1 MKKQTKLDWFISIIT
16 ILWLLN
22 TVIYTYICT
31 QMYYKN
37 KELLTK
43 ERSLNM
49 QLYEVN
55 LIRKIVAQQVKF
67 NSVSYVASYT
77 KNSNYVDFMS
87 TSTKTC
93 YYLN

>member
-1 MKKQTKLDWFISIIT
+1 MTKQTKLDWFIIIT

-22 TVIYTYICT
+22 TVIYTHLYT

-55 LIRKIVAQQVKF
+55 LIRKIIAQQVRF
-67 NSVSYVASYT
+67 NSVSY
-77 KNSNYVDFMS
+77 MS